1 MKRAIIFVMDGA
13 ADRKIEELGGKTPL
27 EAADKPNMDRIAKE
41 GINAILYTVEPGL
54 IPGSDTAHISLLG
67 YDAKKVY
74 PGRGPLEA
82 LGEGI
87 KLQHGDVAFR
97 VNFATVDDQMRIVD
111 RRAGRI
117 QEGTDELAS
126 LLDGLEI
133 DGVKVIFKPSTAH
146 RAVLVLRG
154 EGLSDKV
161 SDSDPHKTGVK
172 LPKVRPLEDTP
183 EAKRTANILN
193 KIIQIA
199 HERFEKAKINQ
210 ERKKKGLPPANII
223 LTRGAGMMKKVEPFS
238 ERYHMSGAVIAEVAI
253 VRGVGG
259 LLGMDFFTPP
269 GSTGGPDTDLESII
283 EFVIEKSKE
292 YEFLLVNVKGTDVLG
307 HDGKWKEKKEFIE
320 KIDEKLK
327 PLIDHCESEGIYFL
341 ITADHTTP
349 CSKGDHSSDPVPLAA
364 IGPDVRIDEVEKYG
378 ERYCAKGGLGTLI
391 GVELFHVLLDW
402 LDKEEKF
409 GA

>member
-1 MKRAIIFVMDGA
+1 MKKAIIFVMDGA
-13 ADRKIEELGGKTPL
+13 ADRKIRELGNMTPL
-27 EAADKPNMDRIAKE
+27 EAANKPNMDRMARE
-41 GINAILYTVEPGL
+41 GINGVLYTVEPGL

-87 KLQHGDVAFR
+87 KLKHGDVAFR

-117 QEGTDELAS
+117 KEGTQELAS
-126 LLDGLEI
+126 MIDGMEI

-161 SDSDPHKTGVK
+161 SDSDPHETGVK

-183 EAKRTANILN
+183 EAKRTAEILN
-193 KIIQIA
+193 KLIEIA
-199 HERFEKAKINQ
+199 HEKFERAKINE
-210 ERKKKGLPPANII
+210 ERRKKGLPPANII
-223 LTRGAGMMKKVEPFS
+223 LTRGAGMMKHVQPFS
-238 ERYHMSGAVIAEVAI
+238 ERYKLSGAVIAEVAI

-259 LLGMDFFTPP
+259 LLGMDFYTPP
-269 GSTGGPDTDLESII
+269 GSTGGPDTDLDAIVN
-283 EFVIEKSKE
+283 FVMEKIKE
-292 YEFLLVNVKGTDVLG
+292 YDFLLVNIKGTDVLG

-320 KIDEKLK
+320 KIDEKIK
-327 PLIDHCESEGIYFL
+327 PLIDLCESEGIYLL

-364 IGPDVRIDEVEKYG
+364 IGPDVRVDEVEKYG
-378 ERYCAKGGLGTLI
+378 ERYCARGGLGTI
-391 GVELFHVLLDW
+391 TGMEAFHILLDW
-402 LDKEEKF
+402 LDREEKF